1 MSLPLRAA
9 IEVAIATATA
19 FALTSLGGLTIPFL
33 QVARL
38 CQRAESAYTGARC
51 GIMDQFLS

>member
-9 IEVAIATATA
+9 IEVAIATA
-19 FALTSLGGLTIPFL
+19 FALTSLGGLTIPLL

-51 GIMDQFLS
+51 CIMDQFLS